1 MKQYHS
7 NLKWCSLTIL
17 MLFVAQVMLAQSRTI
32 TGKVTDAQSE
42 PLAGVNVVVKGT
54 QLGTMTD
61 MDGNFTLSVPNG
73 SKELVASFVGFET
86 QTIALGNKNNIRIK
100 MVDDLADLEEVVVVG
115 YGTMRKSDLTGAV
128 KSISSENFKTGSNL
142 TSQQLMQGQF
152 SGVNITMSSGKP
164 GGSSAIRV
172 RGGTSISASND
183 PLYVVDG
190 VPLNAGAGASH
201 TKISSSVSTD
211 AFDLEA
217 VDPLSMIDPED
228 IESINVLK
236 DASATAIYGS
246 RGANGVIIIT
256 TKQGKKG
263 VKQLNYGL
271 NLGWSFNAKKL
282 DVLNAEEYRR
292 AFSDINKTLDPANQ
306 ITLQDGGTDTDW
318 QDELMRVGF
327 TQSHHVSLMNSSKGT
342 SYRAS
347 LSYTDQNGII
357 KNSGL
362 ESYNG
367 RVNINQTALD
377 DRLKIDFN
385 MGYNEQHA
393 SQAPISGTVGSEM
406 GTCALYEAYV
416 FNPTL
421 PVFGEDGDYVDVR
434 PYRVNPVSFLEEVQ
448 DHRVTR
454 KFIGNLS
461 ADYNFWGPLTFHTN
475 LGYSYNNMSRNS
487 YISKDNLFGAGLNG
501 YASMQKMED
510 YTKLLDL
517 ILKYNQK
524 FDKHNIDA
532 MAGYSYQYFK
542 NNGSLTSGQG
552 FLSDEFKYYNIG
564 AASSFNA
571 PTSYMESNKLISF
584 YGRVNYNYDNR
595 YLLTATVRRDG
606 SSRFGADHKWGLFPS
621 AAASWRI
628 SQEHFWGWEAMNDLK
643 LRYSFGITGNQ
654 EIGNYQSLNTL
665 AASSNGYLVG
675 GSKITII
682 LPAQYSNPD
691 LKWEETAQHNIG
703 LDFGFLDSRIR
714 GSFDWYYK
722 KTDDL
727 LLSVDVPAPSL
738 ITRQI
743 ANVGS
748 VENKGVEFEI
758 AADIIRTKDWR
769 WDISLN
775 MSHNTNEV
783 TSLSNDKWTGDD
795 VLTAA
800 CQGQGLSGS
809 YSQRIKEGYSIG
821 TFWGKEYLGIV
832 DGKETYRKNDDG
844 SDWVGE
850 IGCAMPDL
858 SYGITTNVHYKNWS
872 MGIVMRG
879 TIGNEVYNCTAN
891 NLMYTGNL
899 PGRNIL
905 REALDSGITYGE
917 PKAFSSRFV
926 EDASFLR
933 LDNLNIGYDFA
944 VKAMHISHARV
955 SLSAQN
961 LFVITGYS
969 GLDPE
974 VSSVITSN
982 GMSTL
987 GMDYLS
993 YPRARTFTLG
1003 LNLTF

>member
-17 MLFVAQVMLAQSRTI
+17 MLFVAQVMLAQTRTI

-282 DVLNAEEYRR
+282 DVLNADEYRR

-327 TQSHHVSLMNSSKGT
+327 SQSHHVSLMNSSKGT

-377 DRLKIDFN
+377 DRLTIN
-385 MGYNEQHA
+385 
-393 SQAPISGTVGSEM
+393 
-406 GTCALYEAYV
+406 
-416 FNPTL
+416 
-421 PVFGEDGDYVDVR
+421 
-434 PYRVNPVSFLEEVQ
+434 
-448 DHRVTR
+448 
-454 KFIGNLS
+454 
-461 ADYNFWGPLTFHTN
+461 
-475 LGYSYNNMSRNS
+475 
-487 YISKDNLFGAGLNG
+487 LNG
-501 YASMQKMED
+501 
-510 YTKLLDL
+510 
-517 ILKYNQK
+517 
-524 FDKHNIDA
+524 
-532 MAGYSYQYFK
+532 
-542 NNGSLTSGQG
+542 
-552 FLSDEFKYYNIG
+552 
-564 AASSFNA
+564 
-571 PTSYMESNKLISF
+571 
-584 YGRVNYNYDNR
+584 
-595 YLLTATVRRDG
+595 
-606 SSRFGADHKWGLFPS
+606 
-621 AAASWRI
+621 
-628 SQEHFWGWEAMNDLK
+628 
-643 LRYSFGITGNQ
+643 
-654 EIGNYQSLNTL
+654 
-665 AASSNGYLVG
+665 
-675 GSKITII
+675 
-682 LPAQYSNPD
+682 
-691 LKWEETAQHNIG
+691 
-703 LDFGFLDSRIR
+703 
-714 GSFDWYYK
+714 
-722 KTDDL
+722 
-727 LLSVDVPAPSL
+727 
-738 ITRQI
+738 
-743 ANVGS
+743 
-748 VENKGVEFEI
+748 KGVF
-758 AADIIRTKDWR
+758 T
-769 WDISLN
+769 
-775 MSHNTNEV
+775 H
-783 TSLSNDKWTGDD
+783 
-795 VLTAA
+795 
-800 CQGQGLSGS
+800 
-809 YSQRIKEGYSIG
+809 
-821 TFWGKEYLGIV
+821 
-832 DGKETYRKNDDG
+832 
-844 SDWVGE
+844 
-850 IGCAMPDL
+850 
-858 SYGITTNVHYKNWS
+858 
-872 MGIVMRG
+872 
-879 TIGNEVYNCTAN
+879 
-891 NLMYTGNL
+891 
-899 PGRNIL
+899 L
-905 REALDSGITYGE
+905 R
-917 PKAFSSRFV
+917 
-926 EDASFLR
+926 
-933 LDNLNIGYDFA
+933 
-944 VKAMHISHARV
+944 
-955 SLSAQN
+955 
-961 LFVITGYS
+961 
-969 GLDPE
+969 
-974 VSSVITSN
+974 
-982 GMSTL
+982 
-987 GMDYLS
+987 
-993 YPRARTFTLG
+993 
-1003 LNLTF
+1003 